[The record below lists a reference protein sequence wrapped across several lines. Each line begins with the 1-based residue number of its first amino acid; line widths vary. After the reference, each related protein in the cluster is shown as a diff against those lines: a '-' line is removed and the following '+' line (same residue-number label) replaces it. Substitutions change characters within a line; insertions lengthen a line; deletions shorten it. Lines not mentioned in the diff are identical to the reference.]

1 MEPVLFATPEALRE
15 WLERHHESE
24 TELFVVLP
32 KKGSGVEGITWE
44 QLVEEVLC
52 FGWIDGVA
60 RRIDDRLRSQRI
72 TPRKPRST
80 WSNRNVALVE
90 KLRAEG
96 RMTPAGEAAFA
107 ARDEARTGIY
117 AFERKE
123 DARLNPEHEAR
134 LRADARA
141 WKWFGAQ
148 APSYQRIARHWVISA
163 KREDTRE
170 RRMDQL
176 IADSAAGLKIKSQ
189 RRP

>member
-24 TELFVVLP
+24 TELFVALP